1 MSTPEQA
8 EPGGRQQ
15 SEEELVQSIYNYAAQ
30 ELMNGVPA
38 EKVEQRLIEQ
48 GLPAEAASTVV
59 QNLLDARSTAYKQAG
74 RRNMLIGGLVAVIGL
89 VVTIWSYSAA
99 AGAGGGKYVVA
110 WGAIVFGAIQFF
122 RGVSQASQQ

>member
-1 MSTPEQA
+1 MSTPEQE
-8 EPGGRQQ
+8 EPGGRQP

-38 EKVEQRLIEQ
+38 EKVEQRLVEQ

-59 QNLLDARSTAYKQAG
+59 RNLLEARSNAYKQAG
-74 RRNMLIGGLVAVIGL
+74 RRNMLIGGLVAVVGL

-99 AGAGGGKYVVA
+99 AGAGG
-110 WGAIVFGAIQFF
+110 
-122 RGVSQASQQ
+122 